1 MTELTLLATRGI
13 VLVGVA
19 LPFAAACASVV
30 RASYFDEPAR
40 SDTLL
45 ALYRLVA
52 FAGAV
57 VGSLA
62 LGEAQGDAAAALF
75 AVAFCAGSLAVGAV
89 LGRTWRAAEAAEARA
104 VEKLRAL
111 VERYRAS
118 ESSPQTRCVRAA
130 RGYGLARREEDMLLL
145 IVEGRTQPEIA
156 RELYVSRDTVKTH
169 VRNLYRKMGVSGKA
183 ELVEAMSAA
192 EPARRLG

>member
-1 MTELTLLATRGI
+1 MGEFTALAATAA
-13 VLVGVA
+13 VLVGAA

-30 RASYFDEPAR
+30 RACYFDAPAR
-40 SDTLL
+40 SDAFL
-45 ALYRLVA
+45 ALYRLSA
-52 FAGAV
+52 FAAIV
-57 VGSLA
+57 VGCCA
-62 LGEAQGDAAAALF
+62 LSELRGDAAAALF

-111 VERYRAS
+111 VERYRES
-118 ESSPQTRCVRAA
+118 ESSPQTRCARAA
-130 RGYGLARREEDMLLL
+130 RAYGLTRREEDMLLL

-169 VRNLYRKMGVSGKA
+169 VRNLYRKTGVSGKA
-183 ELVEAMSAA
+183 ELLEAMAAA
-192 EPARRLG
+192 EPAGRVG